1 VIIPPILKQNSQVR
15 IVSTARSIA
24 DFQLHAAIKTM
35 ESWGYRV
42 SLGDNL
48 FLVKNQFAGDE
59 KARIF
64 DLQQAIND
72 VNVDAILFARGGYG
86 TVKIIDEIDFKPLKE
101 NPKWFIG
108 YSDITVLHNHLHEND
123 KIASLHAS
131 MPINFDKNTPE
142 ALNSIKN
149 CLSGVEN
156 SIEIQS
162 NPQNIKGNASG
173 MLVGGNLSILYSLLG
188 SNSDINTAGKILF
201 IEDLDEYLYHL
212 DRMMINM
219 KRNHKLKDLKGLIV
233 GGFSDMRDNEVPFGK
248 NATEIILDAVKEY
261 DFPVIFDFPAGHL
274 DDNRAI
280 ILGKNCEIQV
290 SADKATFI
298 Q

>member
-1 VIIPPILKQNSQVR
+1 
-15 IVSTARSIA
+15 
-24 DFQLHAAIKTM
+24 
-35 ESWGYRV
+35 V

-149 CLSGVEN
+149 CLSGGEN

-219 KRNHKLKDLKGLIV
+219 KRNHKLKDLKGL
-233 GGFSDMRDNEVPFGK
+233 
-248 NATEIILDAVKEY
+248 
-261 DFPVIFDFPAGHL
+261 
-274 DDNRAI
+274 RAI